1 MKTAR
6 LNLFLMLTAAALLAA
21 NWSLRRSHYPGPS
34 PHNANATLTPTAS
47 AAIKSGIADSAQPQ
61 AAGKA
66 ADPAAIKPPR
76 PDAAAK
82 APLAYSAPG
91 VDWAKVES
99 ADYKQYVRN
108 LRAMGFPEDL
118 IRSIAIADVDKLYE
132 PREQPLKPKLVA
144 YDAPLSQRQTHDISA
159 EDWQRIQDLWAV
171 RIEKQGALEEILDSY
186 VPREILRTP
195 ISRNYEAYE
204 YALTLLPPEK
214 RDAVQLAQET
224 EILTE
229 GMNKTTI
236 TDHQQELESFKRTRR
251 ERDEAMLKVLTPEE
265 FDLYEMNTTPA
276 GTELARRVIGMQPT
290 DDEFRTM
297 FKIAYKNWI
306 DTGGVYGRWRAMPV
320 PGSQIAAADAEMNA
334 SLSQSLGPE
343 RFLDYQMAI
352 NGTGQR
358 MRNFAARFEL
368 PRELMAQ
375 AFDLQTQIDQL
386 GRRGGPRLDGAL
398 DGSTPPPGER
408 LAQLQGNLQQVLGP
422 RLWEAWEQG
431 RNLRVN
437 LDP

>member
-1 MKTAR
+1 MKGLAR
-6 LNLFLMLTAAALLAA
+6 LNLFLMLSAAALLAA
-21 NWSLRRSHYPGPS
+21 NWSVRRSHSPGLPQ
-34 PHNANATLTPTAS
+34 PDAGETLTPMWAGATKPAAPGQTAE
-47 AAIKSGIADSAQPQ
+47 
-61 AAGKA
+61 KA
-66 ADPAAIKPPR
+66 ADPTPASR
-76 PDAAAK
+76 RRSGAAK
-82 APLAYSAPG
+82 SPLAYSAPG

-99 ADYKQYVRN
+99 ADYKKYVKN
-108 LRAMGFPEDL
+108 LRAMGFPEEL

-132 PREQPLKPKLVA
+132 AREEPLKPKLVA

-159 EDWQRIQDLWAV
+159 DDWQRIQDLWALRV
-171 RIEKQGALEEILDSY
+171 EKQGALEEILDTY

-224 EILTE
+224 EILSE

-236 TDHQQELESFKRTRR
+236 TDHQQELESFKRTRQ
-251 ERDEAMLKVLTPEE
+251 ERDEAMLKVLTPQE
-265 FDLYEMNTTPA
+265 FNLYEMNTTPA
-276 GTELARRVIGMQPT
+276 GTELARRTIGMQPT
-290 DDEFRTM
+290 DDEFSTM
-297 FKIAYKNWI
+297 FQIAYKNWV

-320 PGSQIAAADAEMNA
+320 PGDQIAAADAQMNA
-334 SLSQSLGPE
+334 SLSLALGPD
-343 RFLDYQMAI
+343 RFLDYQMAV

-368 PRELMAQ
+368 PRDIMAQ
-375 AFDLQTQIDQL
+375 AFELQTQIDKL
-386 GRRGGPRLDGAL
+386 GRRGGPRLDGAV
-398 DGSTPPPGER
+398 DGSTAPPSER
-408 LAQLQGNLQQVLGP
+408 AAQLQGSLQQVLGL

-431 RNLRVN
+431 RNLQVN